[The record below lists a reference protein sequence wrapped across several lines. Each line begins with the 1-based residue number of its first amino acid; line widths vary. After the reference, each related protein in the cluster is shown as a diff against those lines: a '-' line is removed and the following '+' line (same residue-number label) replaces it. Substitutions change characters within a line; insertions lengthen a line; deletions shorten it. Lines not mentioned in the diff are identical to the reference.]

1 MTAQQVQVV
10 LNWYEPCQTGHLF
23 EWWGA
28 YFPALE
34 GREYL
39 PALLFNRLSSG
50 ELAIASRRY
59 KSRAAAFADLANA
72 VRPLYFEVVA
82 PPLLGPD

>member
-10 LNWYEPCQTGHLF
+10 LNWYEPQQTNHGF
-23 EWWGA
+23 EWWA
-28 YFPALE
+28 IYFPGLR
-34 GREYL
+34 GRQYL

-50 ELAIASRRY
+50 NPAIVSRRY

-72 VRPLYFEVVA
+72 VRPLYFGVVT
-82 PPLLGPD
+82 PLLPGPD